1 MTDSQ
6 AATSLGRIGITAL
19 LLTALTGCWA
29 SKEETISQLQE
40 HLSAY
45 EKLKITPGNAEST
58 IKSVDLLLSTSD
70 QNNFIKQM
78 NRSQEMTLRNAKS
91 KALFVLGCTKTAK
104 TAKENLTSKIWDKQN
119 QNNLTSSQLGSQ
131 LEEMEAANQCNREV
145 QSLMG
150 EAESKEL
157 TELAKTTST
166 KYQQVLRREK
176 AQEEEK
182 AAKEKARVAEAE
194 RQRCKSFGDLST
206 QSNQAAHSIEAQGCM
221 TKSQAESFYVTNPSI
236 CTTYSD
242 RYPVVC
248 KKVFEEMPGN
258 IPGLN
263 NPYR

>member
-1 MTDSQ
+1 MNR
-6 AATSLGRIGITAL
+6 AITIASGVTIAL
-19 LLTALTGCWA
+19 VLSGCWA
-29 SKEETISQLQE
+29 SKEETIGQLQQ

-58 IKSVDLLLSTSD
+58 IKSVDLLLSTSEG
-70 QNNFIKQM
+70 NNFIKQI
-78 NRSQEMTLRNAKS
+78 NSSQDLTLRNAKS
-91 KALFVLGCTKTAK
+91 KALYVLGCIKTAK
-104 TAKENLTSKIWDKQN
+104 TANENLTSKTWDKQN

-131 LEEMEAANQCNREV
+131 LEEIKAADQCNKEV
-145 QSLMG
+145 KTLMG

-157 TELAKTTST
+157 AELAKTTSA
-166 KYQQVLRREK
+166 KYQQVLSREK
-176 AQEEEK
+176 AEEEEK
-182 AAKEKARVAEAE
+182 AAKEKARLAEAE
-194 RQRCKSFGDLST
+194 RQRCRSFGDLST

-221 TKSQAESFYVTNPSI
+221 TKRQAESFYVTNPSI

-248 KKVFEEMPGN
+248 KKVFENMPGD